1 MTHPQ
6 LQRSCQVLQN
16 GQSVQLV
23 SALMTNLKQL
33 NLGPGEEPR

>member
-6 LQRSCQVLQN
+6 LQSSCQVLQN
-16 GQSVQLV
+16 GQSVQFV

-33 NLGPGEEPR
+33 NLGGSP